1 VQNAEQQPTSIFK
14 KILEKRVTEDVFK
27 PMDRLYIEFNKD
39 RFNGIHID
47 IDTDPELYKF
57 IQAIQNGS
65 HKFDDYPH
73 EEIEYYASRIYELR
87 KDNSN
92 NTPG

>member
-1 VQNAEQQPTSIFK
+1 
-14 KILEKRVTEDVFK
+14 
-27 PMDRLYIEFNKD
+27 MDRMYIEFNKD
-39 RFNGIHID
+39 QFNGLQFD
-47 IDTDPELYKF
+47 ASEEPELAKF
-57 IQAIQNGS
+57 ISEIQNGI

-92 NTPG
+92 NTTG